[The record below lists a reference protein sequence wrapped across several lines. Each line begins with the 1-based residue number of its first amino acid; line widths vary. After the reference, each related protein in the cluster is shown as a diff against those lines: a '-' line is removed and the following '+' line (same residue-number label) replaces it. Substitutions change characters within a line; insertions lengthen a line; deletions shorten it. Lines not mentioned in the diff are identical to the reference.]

1 MMAKA
6 SSFTTCLKTTKRL
19 SAALILGATLIVA
32 LSGCIGGEEFQRGYL
47 VDEKAVS
54 QIKPGASA
62 PQVLQIL
69 GTPSTVSTVGNQSWY
84 YISQTTRRRLQFMGE
99 DVIDQRVT
107 AVYFS
112 KGLKVERVAIYGLQD
127 GKIFDFISRTTPAGG
142 VDNSFL
148 QQVFKGLGGSRF
160 MPF

>member
-1 MMAKA
+1 MIMAKA
-6 SSFTTCLKTTKRL
+6 LSTTARL
-19 SAALILGATLIVA
+19 TAALLLGVSLTSS
-32 LSGCIGGEEFQRGYL
+32 LSGCSGGEEFQRGYL

-54 QIKPGASA
+54 QIKPGTGA

-112 KGLKVERVAIYGLQD
+112 KGLKVERIAVYGLQD
-127 GKIFDFISRTTPAGG
+127 GKVFDFISRTTPAGG
-142 VDNSFL
+142 ADNSFL
-148 QQVFKGLGGSRF
+148 QQVFKGLGGSKF
-160 MPF
+160 LPF